1 MSGQVRFGS
10 RSRSGV
16 GLGLRRG
23 WLLSR
28 RGVLQGAALSTREE
42 GADSLGLLVPWSRV
56 RLIAFILALTSQAT
70 ALQEGPPVI
79 SPSSQVE
86 IQRWVNVEA
95 VNLRS
100 GPGVNHSVI
109 QVLTV
114 NNPVRV
120 LGKAGRWVQVE
131 RAPGEDDA
139 IQGWIFGR
147 FLSDNPLTQK
157 ELESLKSTLPAK
169 NRPGGQIALWGF
181 LSIAIFFLA
190 IWIAWKVGNSRKKRR
205 LKIKI
210 TELGQAVGERIRTC
224 FLVEPCPRCHEVQ
237 NRLLQISPNARS
249 VQLQCTTCNR
259 KYWAGASNPHGYKV
273 GEEHHAFW
281 ETTQALAQLL
291 GEESIEVEVFFDV
304 PAGPMPFE
312 QTTREQIPSSLRSEV
327 WRRDEGRCRRCSS
340 RNNLQFDHII
350 PVSRGG
356 GTTPQNLQLLCKSC
370 NLSKGNKI

>member
-10 RSRSGV
+10 RSRSGA

-56 RLIAFILALTSQAT
+56 RLIAFVLALTSQAT

-120 LGKAGRWVQVE
+120 LGKAGRWVQVD
-131 RAPGEDDA
+131 RASGEDDA
-139 IQGWIFGR
+139 VTLNPVCQEELFNPGR
-147 FLSDNPLTQK
+147 DVSINPNENSILRFSSTSNGTV
-157 ELESLKSTLPAK
+157 LE
-169 NRPGGQIALWGF
+169 
-181 LSIAIFFLA
+181 
-190 IWIAWKVGNSRKKRR
+190 
-205 LKIKI
+205 
-210 TELGQAVGERIRTC
+210 
-224 FLVEPCPRCHEVQ
+224 
-237 NRLLQISPNARS
+237 
-249 VQLQCTTCNR
+249 
-259 KYWAGASNPHGYKV
+259 Y
-273 GEEHHAFW
+273 
-281 ETTQALAQLL
+281 
-291 GEESIEVEVFFDV
+291 
-304 PAGPMPFE
+304 
-312 QTTREQIPSSLRSEV
+312 
-327 WRRDEGRCRRCSS
+327 
-340 RNNLQFDHII
+340 II
-350 PVSRGG
+350 PHYVAYCP
-356 GTTPQNLQLLCKSC
+356 T
-370 NLSKGNKI
+370 